1 MYDFITIVSFI
12 KHTFCFP
19 FYFNVEIM
27 TMFWRRFIRNKNKSE
42 KMNMIDKQ
50 FTTIPSEYSNIRL
63 TNVVYQA
70 NLQANLI
77 TTVKHCALKPLSFV
91 RAIYGN
97 LQNSLYELD
106 LKSLYYSITR
116 IILYYISYFDCI

>member
-1 MYDFITIVSFI
+1 
-12 KHTFCFP
+12 
-19 FYFNVEIM
+19 
-27 TMFWRRFIRNKNKSE
+27 
-42 KMNMIDKQ
+42 MIDKQ
-50 FTTIPSEYSNIRL
+50 FTTYPSEYSNVRL
-63 TNVVYQA
+63 TKAVYQA
-70 NLQANLI
+70 NLQTNLI